1 MSTPINSLVEL
12 RQALAANQPQT
23 LELQAAILSPHPL
36 VLPPGYALVGTDPAR
51 SSLSFS
57 HGDGLG
63 LTADNRVENLVVL
76 APPSG
81 RAIYSLAG
89 TADMGT
95 LTLRNL
101 TVVGQVALLLWPGTQ
116 RLRVE
121 ADQVDVV
128 ACDARFSNERPQ
140 KYGVSVLPGAFTVYN
155 LSSDAGSQL
164 TASLTA
170 ISAGRPNAPVFGSG
184 VLVSGFGDAGGQV
197 QLPLLTTGAVH
208 STGLLAEGT
217 ASLITGGVFVV
228 YGTRADTVTNL
239 AEVVTYGVN
248 DMVLDNWGQV
258 GSWTATAP
266 LTSRGPSGIGFVNFG
281 TVDTFEAQQPITTYG
296 RGARGF
302 NQYDGTVQHARF
314 HSITTHGDG
323 AIGVQISKPVGT
335 IEVQQGITTHGAVG
349 DTLVKG
355 VVEQLPADAF
365 SVKPGG
371 EVQHLLIGTDL
382 TTHGAGATTYALDEG
397 TVRDLRVGGRI
408 AATGAD
414 ATAISLRNGGSTPLT
429 NVAASAPQG
438 QVLRNDGGTVTDQAG
453 FRAVG

>member
-1 MSTPINSLVEL
+1 MSVPINSLAEL
-12 RQALAANQPQT
+12 TQALAANQPQT
-23 LELQAAILSPHPL
+23 LELQTAIVSPHPL
-36 VLPPGYALVGTDPAR
+36 ALPPGYAITGVYKNQC
-51 SSLSFS
+51 SLSFS

-63 LTADNRVENLVVL
+63 LTADNRVENMAVLVTP
-76 APPSG
+76 AC

-89 TADMGT
+89 TADMRT

-101 TVVGQVALLLWPGTQ
+101 TVMGQVALLLWPGTRQ
-116 RLRVE
+116 LRVE

-128 ACDARFSNERPQ
+128 ACDARFYNERPQ

-155 LSSDAGSQL
+155 VNSDAGSQL

-184 VLVSGFGDAGGQV
+184 VLVSGFGDVGGQV

-217 ASLITGGVFVV
+217 ASLITGGVFVA

-239 AEVVTYGVN
+239 AEVVTYGIN
-248 DMVLDNWGQV
+248 DMVLDNWGTVQN
-258 GSWTATAP
+258 WTATAP
-266 LTSRGPSGIGFVNFG
+266 LISRGASGIGFVNFG

-302 NQYDGTVQHARF
+302 NQYDGTMGHARF

-382 TTHGAGATTYALDEG
+382 TTHGAGATTYAIEG
-397 TVRDLRVGGRI
+397 GKVNELCVAGQI
-408 AATGAD
+408 LATGAG
-414 ATAISLRNGGSTPLT
+414 ATAIELKNGGSTPLT
-429 NVAASAPQG
+429 NIMAHAQAG
-438 QVLRNDGGTVTDQAG
+438 QVLRNEEGLITDQTNFKAG
-453 FRAVG
+453 D